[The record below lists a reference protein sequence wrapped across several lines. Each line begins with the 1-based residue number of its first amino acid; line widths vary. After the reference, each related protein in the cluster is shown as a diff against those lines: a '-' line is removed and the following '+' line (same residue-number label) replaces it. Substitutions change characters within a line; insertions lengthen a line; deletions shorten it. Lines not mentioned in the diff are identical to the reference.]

1 MYLELENSMSIVK
14 ILRSTFTGFIFFFAC
29 GPLTAQVKF
38 TTILSSKEI
47 GKKEFVQVEF
57 VVENAKKIENITA
70 PAIPED
76 FKIVEGPVQSSG
88 MSIVNG
94 NMSQYKAISYVLQP
108 SKTGKFTI
116 PGATA
121 EIDGKMIRSNPVSL
135 VVNNSSSGNSN
146 NSINPMPQPVFPQE
160 EVSPDDRE
168 YILKPGA
175 NISEEIKKN
184 LFVKLLVDKHTCYV
198 GEPIMATYKLYTRL
212 QSDSR
217 VTKQPSLNGF
227 SVYDMVDPSADNSS
241 VEKINGKSFTVHTIR
256 KAQLIPLQSGPI
268 EMSQVEVEN
277 TVHFLKPAGKQTRRN
292 NNLLQSLLDDLSE
305 SNMRGEDI
313 QQQVTLTSK
322 PTVITVKP
330 LPELNKPASFN
341 GAVGQFTMNAAI
353 ENKNLAAQDAATLKL
368 TINGSGNLPV
378 LNAPQVQ
385 WPSDINVF
393 NTSSKEDIDKTV
405 VPMNGS
411 KTYEYVFTAK
421 KAGYYDIPPIEFSY
435 FDPTSSSYKIVKSD
449 ALNFNVSAAKKQSAS
464 LSNNPSTP
472 NASVLTQFKSFF
484 KDHMEWFF
492 AVIILS
498 IVGLSLWRHNIRSLK
513 KEDDDKQQAKL
524 REEPK
529 KEHEIPIISSHIPE
543 QVDPLLRT
551 KEMLAQLN
559 YSGFYRELNLSL
571 WDVLAS
577 KLNLPA
583 SELNKQNVLS
593 ILKAKGWEEENLSK
607 LQDVMNKC
615 EMNLYTPDYN
625 GAGMEHIL
633 NHAEQ
638 VIKYVNEV

>member
-14 ILRSTFTGFIFFFAC
+14 ILRFTFIGFVFFLSA
-29 GPLTAQVKF
+29 GPLAAQVKF
-38 TTILSSKEI
+38 TTILSSNEI

-57 VVENAKKIENITA
+57 VVENAKKIENISA

-121 EIDGKMIRSNPVSL
+121 EIDGKIVRSNAVSL
-135 VVNNSSSGNSN
+135 VLNNSSSSNSN
-146 NSINPMPQPVFPQE
+146 NTINPMPQPVFPRE
-160 EVSPDDRE
+160 DISADDRE

-175 NISEEIKKN
+175 NMAEEIKKN

-198 GEPIMATYKLYTRL
+198 GEPIMATYKLYSRL

-227 SVYDMVDPSADNSS
+227 SVYDMIDPSADNSS
-241 VEKINGKSFTVHTIR
+241 MEKINGKSFTVHTIR

-268 EMSQVEVEN
+268 EMTQVEVEN
-277 TVHFLKPAGKQTRRN
+277 TVHFLKPSGKQTRPS
-292 NNLLQSLLDDLSE
+292 NNLLQSLLDELSE
-305 SNMRGEDI
+305 NNMRGEDI
-313 QQQVTLTSK
+313 QQQVTLTST

-330 LPELNKPASFN
+330 LPELNKPATFN
-341 GAVGQFTMNAAI
+341 GAVGQFTMNASF

-368 TINGSGNLPV
+368 TINGSGNLTV
-378 LNAPQVQ
+378 LNAPEIQ
-385 WPSDINVF
+385 WPSDINLF

-405 VPMNGS
+405 VPMKGS
-411 KTYEYVFTAK
+411 KTFEYLFTAK
-421 KAGYYDIPPIEFSY
+421 KAGHYDIPPIEFSY
-435 FDPTSSSYKIVKSD
+435 FDPISSSYKTIKSD
-449 ALNFNVSAAKKQSAS
+449 TLNFNVSAAKKQSGTLS
-464 LSNNPSTP
+464 TNSNNP
-472 NASVLTQFKSFF
+472 NASLLAQFQSFF

-492 AVIILS
+492 ATIILS
-498 IVGLSLWRHNIRSLK
+498 IVGLFLWRHNIRSLK
-513 KEDDDKQQAKL
+513 KEDDDKQLAKL
-524 REEPK
+524 KEETK
-529 KEHEIPIISSHIPE
+529 KSHEVPVIPNPSPLK
-543 QVDPLLRT
+543 VDPLLRT

-559 YSGFYRELNLSL
+559 YSGFYRELNRSL
-571 WDVLAS
+571 WEVLAS

-593 ILKAKGWEEENLSK
+593 VLRAKGWEEENLFK